1 MKLTQTDFCSSSAL
15 ATSLLFRRR
24 ESRITSGLRL
34 TQRSRSRL
42 KGAGSIFCNM
52 LHASDGVHTT
62 PKNFWDTVD
71 LIEDNNEVSG
81 IMTTLV
87 IIARQKS
94 AFALSCKIRCKK
106 KKQIKYI
113 QTKLN
118 SSFFLK
124 SEHDTNIPKEPLVKI
139 ITNRY
144 LWHVVLLRT
153 LKLFPYFVSFIHL
166 I

>member
-1 MKLTQTDFCSSSAL
+1 M
-15 ATSLLFRRR
+15 
-24 ESRITSGLRL
+24 
-34 TQRSRSRL
+34 TQRSRSWL

-106 KKQIKYI
+106 K
-113 QTKLN
+113 
-118 SSFFLK
+118 
-124 SEHDTNIPKEPLVKI
+124 
-139 ITNRY
+139 NR
-144 LWHVVLLRT
+144 
-153 LKLFPYFVSFIHL
+153 
-166 I
+166 